1 MRKRLLLLLAGA
13 ALLVGGYLLGRTW
26 PQVVHAQTQF
36 TISSSFGHCVGYVT
50 HKGADGLI
58 FEASDGTVRLDS
70 KSRHRKRNNICPSV
84 TTCTG

>member
-58 FEASDGTVRLDS
+58 FEASDGTVRLVNLD
-70 KSRHRKRNNICPSV
+70 
-84 TTCTG
+84 TGNVITFARQ